1 MTMTLDA
8 NVDPVEIDKFQSI
21 ASRWWDRES
30 EFKPLHDINPLRIS
44 YIEQQAGGLTGK
56 SILDIGCGGGIL
68 CEAMAAKEATVT
80 GIDMAEQ
87 SLKVARMHLH
97 ESQLEVDYQLST
109 IEAFAEKHAGNQSE
123 KQAEKYDI
131 ITCLEML
138 EHVPDPDSII
148 ASAITVLKPDGKLF
162 LSTINRNPKSF
173 AMAILGAEYILRLIP
188 RGTHEYRKFI
198 KPSEMASSLRACRMQ
213 VTDISGMSY
222 NPLTRQYSLG
232 RDIDVNYLMTTE
244 FS

>member
-1 MTMTLDA
+1 MIDN

-44 YIEQQAGGLTGK
+44 YIEQRAGGLTDK

-68 CEAMAAKEATVT
+68 CEAMADKGAVVT

-109 IEAFAEKHAGNQSE
+109 IEAFAEKQTA
-123 KQAEKYDI
+123 KYDV

-148 ASAITVLKPDGKLF
+148 ASAITLLKPDGQLF

-198 KPSEMASSLRACRMQ
+198 KPSEMASSLRACHMQ
-213 VTDISGMSY
+213 VQDISGMSY

-232 RDIDVNYLMTTE
+232 RDIDVNYLMTAE

>member
-1 MTMTLDA
+1 MTA
-8 NVDPVEIDKFQSI
+8 ESNVDPVEIDKFQSI

-30 EFKPLHDINPLRIS
+30 EFKPLHDINPLRVS
-44 YIEQQAGGLTGK
+44 YIEQQAGGLKGK

-68 CEAMAAKEATVT
+68 CEAMAEKGAEVT

-109 IEAFAEKHAGNQSE
+109 IEALAEK
-123 KQAEKYDI
+123 KTEKYDI

-148 ASAITVLKPDGKLF
+148 ASAITLLNPEGQLF

-198 KPSEMASSLRACRMQ
+198 KPSEMASSLRACQMQ
-213 VTDISGMSY
+213 VRDISGMSY

-232 RDIDVNYLMTTE
+232 RDIDVNYLMTAE
-244 FS
+244 FL